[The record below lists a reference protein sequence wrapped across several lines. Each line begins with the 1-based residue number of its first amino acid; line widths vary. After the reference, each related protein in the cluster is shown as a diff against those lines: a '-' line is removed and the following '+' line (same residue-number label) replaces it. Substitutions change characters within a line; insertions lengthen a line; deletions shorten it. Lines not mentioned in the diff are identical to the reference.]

1 MKQVVW
7 ILCKSEWKQSKTC
20 HSRQPP
26 HPLCRPKDPRP
37 CIHSSL
43 GAARENFVLCNIAAT
58 ASAKWHSNEPS
69 PTETES
75 GSEEQAQAR
84 AKYCESTLDVVVTEE
99 WVWEDSHQPPYP
111 DTKCWANGEIT
122 LWKVNFTL
130 IPPPNRSSFLS
141 VAIRLLLWSN
151 RCLLRSVPLT
161 KHQAAD

>member
-1 MKQVVW
+1 MKQVAW
-7 ILCKSEWKQSKTC
+7 SLCKGERKQSKTR
-20 HSRQPP
+20 HSRQPSPP
-26 HPLCRPKDPRP
+26 HHPKDPRP

-43 GAARENFVLCNIAAT
+43 GSARENFVLCNIAAT
-58 ASAKWHSNEPS
+58 ASAKWHSNELS

-130 IPPPNRSSFLS
+130 IPRSSFLS
-141 VAIRLLLWSN
+141 AAIRLLLWSN
-151 RCLLRSVPLT
+151 RCLLRSVPLM
-161 KHQAAD
+161 